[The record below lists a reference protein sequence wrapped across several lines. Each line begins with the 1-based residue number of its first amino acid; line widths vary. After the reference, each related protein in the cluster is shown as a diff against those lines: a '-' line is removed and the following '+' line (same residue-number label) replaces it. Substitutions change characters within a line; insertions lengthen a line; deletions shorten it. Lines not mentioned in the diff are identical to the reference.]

1 MQKHAKNSKNL
12 YETYFQPIP
21 LSDEVSVFCD
31 VGPTLLPAVDEFTH
45 MHYHKCYEVGICLAG
60 DGLVI
65 CNGEFFSVSPGDAI
79 FVSPG
84 VSHYSRSLDKDS
96 PCLCRFAYIKSSSVE
111 KLYTPPASC
120 ALAAVIKQSEHPETV
135 ADVKRLVD
143 VCTSDKTE
151 KYRAAAMRTALLLI
165 DGESAA
171 RERDGFFL
179 SAKNKDEYSA
189 SVAEYISLHYNEPI
203 TAKELAE
210 RYHLSESQLRRRF
223 SLSYG
228 CPPMAYR
235 NALRAK
241 IARELLLNT
250 AISVKS
256 IAEKLGFTDAS
267 DFARS
272 FAKVYGISPT
282 EMRKRERAER

>member
-1 MQKHAKNSKNL
+1 MQKHAKIGKNL

-21 LSDEVSVFCD
+21 LSDEVSVYCD
-31 VGPTLLPAVDEFTH
+31 KGPLLLPVADEFTH
-45 MHYHKCYEVGICLAG
+45 MHYHKCYEVGICLGG

-65 CNGEFFSVSPGDAI
+65 CNGEFFSVGEGDAL
-79 FVSPG
+79 FVPPG

-96 PCLCRFAYIKSSSVE
+96 PCFCRFAYIKASSVE
-111 KLYTPPASC
+111 KLGTTPAFCTLP
-120 ALAAVIKQSEHPETV
+120 AVIKTSEHPETV
-135 ADVKRLVD
+135 SDVKRLVD
-143 VCTSDKTE
+143 VCISDQGE

-165 DGESAA
+165 EGESFA
-171 RERDGFFL
+171 RERDGIFL
-179 SAKNKDEYSA
+179 PAANKDECSA
-189 SVAEYISLHYNEPI
+189 SLAEYISLHYNEPI
-203 TAKELAE
+203 TSGELAK
-210 RYHLSESQLRRRF
+210 RYHLSESQMRRRF

-250 AISVKS
+250 ALSVKS
-256 IAEKLGFTDAS
+256 IAEKLGFSDAS

-282 EMRKRERAER
+282 EMRKREG